1 MAAWPASVFI
11 KPQLQQRR
19 CSRSAALAWR
29 IVQQAHGICIL
40 LDSPA
45 FPEVGHRSPELAG
58 TVRGSGPVQLT
69 KAQHGDIQ
77 PHSQQLERTAVPG
90 GRFIER

>member
-1 MAAWPASVFI
+1 MTAWPASILV

-19 CSRSAALAWR
+19 CSRSAALAGR
-29 IVQQAHGICIL
+29 IVQQAHSICIL
-40 LDSPA
+40 FDGSAL
-45 FPEVGHRSPELAG
+45 PEIGHGSPELTGA
-58 TVRGSGPVQLT
+58 VRGSGPVQLT

>member
-69 KAQHGDIQ
+69 KAQHGIFSRIASNLSARLFRVVD
-77 PHSQQLERTAVPG
+77 S
-90 GRFIER
+90 